1 MHVRVVRFT
10 GVSPERIGEMRG
22 RMQEADGPPVDAP
35 VKGVQVLIDEDQG
48 TAIVLQFF
56 DSADDMTAGDRA
68 FGAMDPSDTPGAR
81 ASVDRCEL
89 AMERKL

>member
-1 MHVRVVRFT
+1 MYVRVVRFT

-22 RMQEADGPPVDAP
+22 RIEEPDGPPVDAP
-35 VKGVQVLIDEDQG
+35 VKGVQVLVDEDQR
-48 TAIVLQFF
+48 TAVVLQFY
-56 DSADDMTAGDRA
+56 DSADDMSAGDRA
-68 FGAMDPSDTPGAR
+68 FAAMDTSDTPGVR